1 MPAPS
6 FKRSTRPWATSPR
19 NPEGRPQM
27 TASPHVVVIGAG
39 TLGMCT
45 ALNLVEQGARVT
57 VLEAQSIASGSSGR
71 SVGVVGS
78 QLTDPFEILLR
89 VHSLRRFRQ
98 WEGEGLRFNHIGYL
112 RLARTQAQMAL
123 FARSVEIQ
131 GEAGLRSRL
140 VRANELRDLVPHINP
155 DGLEGGLFGP
165 DNGFLD
171 PHEMCNFLAGILRAK
186 GGEIRQYRKLLGVER
201 RPGGYRLETSHG
213 PVDAD
218 AVVNAGGAW
227 APQVAT
233 LFGQRLHIW
242 PERHEAVVIHL
253 DEPLGYTMPM
263 VMDLVNGEGSG
274 LNFRHEKPGEL
285 IAEIHKVNST
295 APEDPDNYNDQCEEQ
310 SKVDLAELLLE
321 RVPDLPG
328 ARLGRGWAGL
338 YPVTADHRPFVGP
351 IDVSEPALITA
362 AGAGGYG
369 IQLAPVIGQIA
380 ADWVLQG
387 APVSV
392 LGSQSLAPS
401 AERNIPGH

>member
-1 MPAPS
+1 
-6 FKRSTRPWATSPR
+6 
-19 NPEGRPQM
+19 M

-45 ALNLVEQGARVT
+45 ALNLVEQGARIT

-78 QLTDPFEILLR
+78 QLTDPFEIMLR
-89 VHSLRRFRQ
+89 VHALRRFRQ

-112 RLARTQAQMAL
+112 RLARTPAQMTL

-131 GEAGLRSRL
+131 AEAGLRSRL
-140 VRANELRDLVPHINP
+140 IRANELRDLVPHINP

-165 DNGFLD
+165 DNGFID
-171 PHEMCNFLAGILRAK
+171 PHEMCNLLAGIVRAK
-186 GGEIRQYRKLLGVER
+186 GGEIRQYRKLLGVQR
-201 RPGGYRLETSHG
+201 RLGGYRLETSG
-213 PVDAD
+213 DATD
-218 AVVNAGGAW
+218 GKPRLIDCDVVVNAGGAW
-227 APQVAT
+227 APQVAA

-253 DEPLGYTMPM
+253 DEPLDYTMPM

-285 IAEIHKVNST
+285 IAEIHKVDSI

-351 IDVSEPALITA
+351 LDASEPSLITA

-380 ADWVLQG
+380 ADWVLRG

-392 LGSQSLAPS
+392 PGSQSLAPS
-401 AERNIPGH
+401 AERNVLGH

>member
-1 MPAPS
+1 
-6 FKRSTRPWATSPR
+6 
-19 NPEGRPQM
+19 
-27 TASPHVVVIGAG
+27 
-39 TLGMCT
+39 
-45 ALNLVEQGARVT
+45 
-57 VLEAQSIASGSSGR
+57 
-71 SVGVVGS
+71 
-78 QLTDPFEILLR
+78 
-89 VHSLRRFRQ
+89 
-98 WEGEGLRFNHIGYL
+98 
-112 RLARTQAQMAL
+112 
-123 FARSVEIQ
+123 
-131 GEAGLRSRL
+131 
-140 VRANELRDLVPHINP
+140 
-155 DGLEGGLFGP
+155 
-165 DNGFLD
+165 
-171 PHEMCNFLAGILRAK
+171 MCNFLAGIVRAK

-201 RPGGYRLETSHG
+201 QPDGYALETGGG
-213 PVDAD
+213 PVDRERRLIHCD

-227 APQVAT
+227 APQVAA
-233 LFGQRLHIW
+233 LFGQGLHIW

-274 LNFRHEKPGEL
+274 LNFRHEKPSEL
-285 IAEIHKVNST
+285 IAEIHKVNSI

-351 IDVSEPALITA
+351 IDASEPTLITA

-380 ADWVLQG
+380 ADWVLHG

-392 LGSQSLAPS
+392 PGSQSLAPS

>member
-1 MPAPS
+1 
-6 FKRSTRPWATSPR
+6 
-19 NPEGRPQM
+19 M

-57 VLEAQSIASGSSGR
+57 VLEAHSIASGSSGR

-78 QLTDPFEILLR
+78 QFTDPFEIMLR
-89 VHSLRRFRQ
+89 VHSLRRFRE

-112 RLARTQAQMAL
+112 RLARTPAQMEL
-123 FARSVEIQ
+123 FAKSVEVQ
-131 GEAGLRSRL
+131 GEAGLSSRL
-140 VRANELRDLVPHINP
+140 IHANGLTEIVPHINP

-171 PHEMCNFLAGILRAK
+171 PHEMCNFLAGIVRAK
-186 GGEIRQYRKLLGVER
+186 GGEIRQYRKLVGVQR
-201 RPGGYRLETSHG
+201 RPGGYTLETDGG
-213 PVDAD
+213 PVDRERRLID
-218 AVVNAGGAW
+218 CDVVVNAGGAW
-227 APQVAT
+227 APQVAA

-285 IAEIHKVNST
+285 IAEIHKVNSI

-351 IDVSEPALITA
+351 FDASEPTLITA

-392 LGSQSLAPS
+392 PGSQSLAPS
-401 AERNIPGH
+401 AERNVLGH